1 MLKYFTHGEVAEWLK
16 APVLKTG
23 KVSKPSRV
31 RLPPSPP
38 RKKDEINYEI
48 VFFSYLFFSYTLVG
62 AIPFVPPPVL
72 IPVSDI
78 NILITKLTIA

>member
-1 MLKYFTHGEVAEWLK
+1 MVEGTGLEN
-16 APVLKTG
+16 G
-23 KVSKPSRV
+23 KVSKPSKGSN
-31 RLPPSPP
+31 PSFSAKK
-38 RKKDEINYEI
+38 KKDEIKLWNRL
-48 VFFSYLFFSYTLVG
+48 FSYLFFSYTLVG